1 LRRLAS
7 KVKDSLQTYFPVTEF
22 YLEILDLMNYNRVRI
37 IYTKMSKSLIRVK
50 LRPFIDSGITIN
62 SIRKEVFSINSGVCS
77 SES

>member
-1 LRRLAS
+1 LAS